1 MSLQFALTGGIAC
14 GKSMAEACFMACGC
28 RVLDADRVV
37 HQLEA
42 VGGAA
47 VEPIRQAF
55 GDAVVTAE
63 GAIDRAALAAMVFQD
78 GGARQRL
85 EAILHPLVRQ
95 VTVDW
100 LAQAAP
106 NAISV
111 FSAALLY
118 ECGWERDWQGVV
130 CVAASR
136 ETQVRRMCQVR
147 QMSRAAA
154 EARLAAQ
161 MPLDEK
167 TRRANWILKND
178 TDDPEALQSQ
188 VAALV
193 ATWKTHYLS

>member
-95 VTVDW
+95 VTADW
-100 LAQAAP
+100 LAQAGP

-178 TDDPEALQSQ
+178 TDDPEALQLQ